1 VVKEWFKSPA
11 ELHRWGNSCRVDCAL
26 ASSAAAENRANDWLF
41 LWHERCTSAGNPG
54 PERFREA
61 PMENSLLIS
70 LSHQVAAYR
79 SMDLIANNLAN
90 VSTPAYQREAPS
102 FNEFIT
108 RVRPAEGQVGLQSLS
123 FVADGG
129 VVRDLS
135 EGRLENTNAPFDFAI
150 HGKGYFA
157 VQTANGERY
166 TRNGH
171 FSLDSSGQIV
181 TSNGDPVLG
190 DGGPITITPDDGD
203 IHVAQDGT
211 ISGKTGQ
218 IGRLRIVNFAD
229 PRALTKEGSSL
240 YAAGTQQPTDAENFT
255 VESGMLEASNVEPV
269 VEISHMIEVM
279 RAYQAIATLTQTQE
293 DLMRQADDKL
303 GTMPS

>member
-1 VVKEWFKSPA
+1 VVKDWFKSLL
-11 ELHRWGNSCRVDCAL
+11 ELSGCGNSCRVEPAPAATAAPEKSNDCTAFRL
-26 ASSAAAENRANDWLF
+26 ARPLHHRGQPKDQNGS
-41 LWHERCTSAGNPG
+41 
-54 PERFREA
+54 EA

-90 VSTPAYQREAPS
+90 VSTPAYQRESPS
-102 FNEFIT
+102 FNEYIMQ
-108 RVRPAEGQVGLQSLS
+108 VPPAEGQVGLQSLS

-135 EGRLENTNAPFDFAI
+135 EGRLDTTNAPFDFAI
-150 HGKGYFA
+150 HGKGYFV

-171 FSLDSSGQIV
+171 FSLDPSGQIV
-181 TSNGDPVLG
+181 TSNGDPVQG
-190 DGGPITITPDDGD
+190 DGGAITITPDDGE
-203 IHVAQDGT
+203 IHIAQDGT
-211 ISGKTGQ
+211 ISGKNGQ
-218 IGRLRIVNFAD
+218 IGRLRVVDFAD
-229 PRALTKEGSSL
+229 PRALIKEGSSL
-240 YAAGTQQPTDAENFT
+240 YAAGTQQPVTGESFT
-255 VESGMLEASNVEPV
+255 LESGMLEASNVQPV
-269 VEISHMIEVM
+269 VEISHMIQVM

-303 GTMPS
+303 GSMPS